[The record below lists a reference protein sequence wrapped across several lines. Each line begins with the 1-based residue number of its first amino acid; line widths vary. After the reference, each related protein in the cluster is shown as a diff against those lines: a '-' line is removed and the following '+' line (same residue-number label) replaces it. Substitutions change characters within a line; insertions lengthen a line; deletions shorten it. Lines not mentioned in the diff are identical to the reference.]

1 MPRPSYATL
10 KTRLFSSFSLLIALL
25 AALMFWKIS
34 SGMQS
39 DREAAF
45 SQTRSFAKAIS
56 AHVESEVRV
65 IDLSLLRAAE
75 ALGALD
81 GQALRDPVR
90 AGQILVLSTSA
101 SDTSFWIHFIDAR
114 GMGVAASN
122 GLSTTGVSYLDHS
135 YFTAHSSHGV
145 SGLHVSAPETGRLS
159 RRRVFFMSR
168 SVFRA
173 DGEFLG
179 VVVASVDAAALAQVF
194 ANALFQPTLSITLL
208 HANGQVAAR
217 APLFERS
224 FAADLS
230 PSDFYRHWKAAPSG
244 SYEGRSMVDGQWR
257 VFSYQTVGQFDL
269 AVAVGIAAESW
280 TRAIPW
286 NVAVALGALAVI
298 ALSLAFSGRFA
309 LHSFARIE
317 RSQADQQRLN
327 EQLRAAR
334 DENARGEKRARMI
347 ADSLPALVAYIDVD
361 KRYVFHNSHYQTI
374 LGTSAS
380 AMVGRTISDVLG
392 AAAYESIAPQ
402 ARLALSG
409 ERVSFEQ
416 SLAIGL
422 SERWFKFEYTPD
434 FDESGATMGFYTMG
448 IDITDMKEAQQ
459 RLSASA
465 RIDELTGLPN
475 RTQLYERLTEAL
487 ARSEQGGAKTACLF
501 LDIDHFKSIND
512 SLGHAGGDD
521 ALREF
526 GDRLKSTVRETDVV
540 ARLAGDEFVIVLEGA
555 DQPESAQVVASKIIE
570 AMRPPFLIAG
580 TWRAVS
586 TSIGVAMS
594 DGHGDDADEVLK
606 RADEALYR
614 VKRAGRGGFA
624 TSSNE

>member
-1 MPRPSYATL
+1 MPKPSYATL
-10 KTRLFSSFSLLIALL
+10 KTRLFLSFSLLIALL

-34 SGMQS
+34 SGIQS

-45 SQTRSFAKAIS
+45 SQTQSFAKALS
-56 AHVESEVRV
+56 AHVESEARV

-81 GQALRDPVR
+81 GNALRDPIRV
-90 AGQILVLSTSA
+90 GQILILSAST
-101 SDTSFWIHFIDAR
+101 SDTSFWVHFINAD

-122 GLSTTGVSYLDHS
+122 GLSTAGVSYADRS
-135 YFTAHSSHGV
+135 YFAAHSRHGM
-145 SGLHVSAPETGRLS
+145 SGLHVGAPETGRLS
-159 RRRVFFMSR
+159 GRRVFYMSR
-168 SVFRA
+168 GVFRA
-173 DGEFLG
+173 DGAFSG
-179 VVVASVDAAALAQVF
+179 VVVASVDAAALAHVF
-194 ANALFQPTLSITLL
+194 ADALFQPTLSITLL

-224 FAADLS
+224 FAVDLS

-257 VFSYQTVGQFDL
+257 VFSYQTVGQYDL
-269 AVAVGIAAESW
+269 ALAVGIAAASW

-286 NVAVALGALAVI
+286 NVAVAFGALAVI

-309 LHSFARIE
+309 LLSCARIE

-347 ADSLPALVAYIDVD
+347 ADSLPALVAYIDVN
-361 KRYVFHNSHYQTI
+361 KRYVFHNSYYHQI
-374 LGTSAS
+374 LGAS
-380 AMVGRTISDVLG
+380 ARDVVGRTISEVMG
-392 AAAYESIAPQ
+392 AEAYESIAPQ

-416 SLAIGL
+416 SIVSGL
-422 SERWFKFEYTPD
+422 SQRWFKFEYTPD
-434 FDESGATMGFYTMG
+434 VDELGTTVGFYTMG
-448 IDITDMKEAQQ
+448 IDITDMKEAQE

-475 RTQLYERLTEAL
+475 RTELYERLTEAL
-487 ARSEQGGAKTACLF
+487 ANSEQGGHKTACLF

-512 SLGHAGGDD
+512 SLGHAGGDE

-526 GDRLKSTVRETDVV
+526 GHRLKSTVRETDVV

-555 DQPESAQVVASKIIE
+555 DQPKSAQIVASKIIE
-570 AMRPPFLIAG
+570 AMRSPFFIAG
-580 TWRAVS
+580 TWRTVS

-606 RADEALYR
+606 RADEALYQ
-614 VKRAGRGGFA
+614 VKRAGRGSF
-624 TSSNE
+624 TISPTQ